1 MTVIWESA
9 RALKPQERP
18 FEAQAD
24 RPHILLNAAMTLD
37 GKIATRSGDSKISSE
52 EDLVHLHHLRASVDA
67 VVVGIETILVD
78 DPQLT
83 VRRVQGR
90 NPDRVIL
97 DSAARTP
104 TEAKVLSAKAGRTII
119 AVTES
124 ASKTRVDALLRA
136 GAEVIVA
143 GSGDRVD
150 LRLLMNRLRGMGIR
164 HILVE
169 GGGNVNWG
177 LLELG
182 LVDEIRV
189 AVAPVIV
196 GGREAVTLVEGNGFG
211 RVRDGIKLVLQRI
224 EQYGEDLVLTYR
236 PARTEG

>member
-1 MTVIWESA
+1 MTVIWE
-9 RALKPQERP
+9 RPQERP
-18 FEAQAD
+18 TEAQAD
-24 RPHILLNAAMTLD
+24 RPYVLLNAAMTLD
-37 GKIATRSGDSKISSE
+37 GKIATQSGDSKISSE
-52 EDLVHLHHLRASVDA
+52 EDLTWLHHLRADVDA
-67 VVVGIETILVD
+67 LVVGIETVLAD
-78 DPQLT
+78 DPKLT
-83 VRRVQGR
+83 VYRVKGR

-104 TEAKVLSAKAGRTII
+104 TEAKVFSASAGRTIVV
-119 AVTES
+119 VTES
-124 ASKTRVDALLRA
+124 APKTKVDALLHA

-150 LRLLMNRLRGMGIR
+150 LRLLMNKLSGIGIR
-164 HILVE
+164 RVLVE
-169 GGGNVNWG
+169 GGGNVNWS

-196 GGREAVTLVEGNGFG
+196 GGRDAITLVEGKGFDK
-211 RVRDGIKLVLQRI
+211 VRDGIKLVLQRI

-236 PARTEG
+236 PARTE

>member
-1 MTVIWESA
+1 MTVIWE
-9 RALKPQERP
+9 RP
-18 FEAQAD
+18 EQRLFEAQTD
-24 RPHILLNAAMTLD
+24 RPYILLNAAMTLD
-37 GKIATRSGDSKISSE
+37 GKIATVSGDAKISSE
-52 EDLVHLHHLRASVDA
+52 EDLVRLHHLRADVDA
-67 VVVGIETILVD
+67 VVVGIETILAD
-78 DPQLT
+78 DPRLT
-83 VRRVQGR
+83 VRRIEGR

-104 TEAKVLSAKAGRTII
+104 TDAKVFTAKAGRTII
-119 AVTES
+119 AVTKS
-124 ASKTRVDALLRA
+124 APKSRVDALLGA

-150 LRLLMNRLRGMGIR
+150 LRLLMSKLKDMGIGR
-164 HILVE
+164 VLVE

-182 LVDEIRV
+182 LVDEMLV

-196 GGREAVTLVEGNGFG
+196 GGREAVTLVEGKGFDK
-211 RVRDGIKLVLQRI
+211 VRDSIKLDLQRI

-236 PARTEG
+236 PARTE

>member
-1 MTVIWESA
+1 MTVIWE
-9 RALKPQERP
+9 RPQERP

-24 RPHILLNAAMTLD
+24 RPYILLNAAMTLD
-37 GKIATRSGDSKISSE
+37 GKIATQSGDSKISSE
-52 EDLVHLHHLRASVDA
+52 EDLVRLHHLRADVDA
-67 VVVGIETILVD
+67 VVVGIETILAD
-78 DPQLT
+78 DPQLM
-83 VRRVQGR
+83 VYRVKGR

-124 ASKTRVDALLRA
+124 APKTRVDDLLRA

-150 LRLLMNRLRGMGIR
+150 LRLLMNRLSGKGIR
-164 HILVE
+164 RILVE

-196 GGREAVTLVEGNGFG
+196 GGREAVTLVEGKGFDK
-211 RVRDGIKLVLQRI
+211 VHDGIKLALQRI

-236 PARTEG
+236 PAKEKDEE